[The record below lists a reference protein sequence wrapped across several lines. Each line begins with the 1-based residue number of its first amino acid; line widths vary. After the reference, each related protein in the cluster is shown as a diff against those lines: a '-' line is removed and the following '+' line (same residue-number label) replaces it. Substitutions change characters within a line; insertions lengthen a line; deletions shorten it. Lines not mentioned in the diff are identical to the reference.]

1 MSRDYFKQKTAPLP
15 HQLEAINFL
24 VSKKQAALFDEQGV
38 GKTKEV
44 IDAIITILKSKEA
57 DAALIICPKTLM
69 YTWQMEVKKHSYL
82 IPVVITG
89 EGRSKGYKFLTSA
102 NIYILNY
109 EGVKAELD
117 IVELL
122 LQSQRFILVLD
133 ESQRIKNPKSQTFDT
148 ISKLA
153 QHVLRRYILTGTP
166 VANKPV
172 DIWSQFYFLDEG
184 KTLGKDF
191 QGFQRRYGNINEGSS
206 TLYKELQKLIAPLS
220 IRRLKGNVL
229 ELPEKTYEQVLIDM
243 TPKQAEIY
251 DKLKKELL
259 IEILNTPEQKIIDEA
274 KSILKKL
281 LRLVQVASNP
291 GLVVK
296 DYKETP
302 AKFVALD
309 KIVKDIVK
317 NGEKLIIWTA
327 FVDNVKQL
335 KDRYKQFGALNI
347 YGDIDIATRNRYVTL
362 FQEDDSHKVMV
373 ANPAAARE
381 GLTLT
386 AANNAIYVDR
396 SFNLVD
402 YLQSQDRIHRISQ
415 KKRCRIIKLMCK
427 GSIDL
432 FVEDKLARKQ
442 DVAKVIQG
450 DSTKIDDAGYLTKEE
465 IVELLG

>member
-1 MSRDYFKQKTAPLP
+1 MTRDFFKQKTAPLP
-15 HQLEAINFL
+15 HQLEATNFL

-133 ESQRIKNPKSQTFDT
+133 ESQRIKNPKSQTFDAIT
-148 ISKLA
+148 KLA
-153 QHVLRRYILTGTP
+153 QYPLRKYILTGTP
-166 VANKPV
+166 VANKPI
-172 DIWSQFYFLDEG
+172 DLWTQFYFLDDG
-184 KTLGKDF
+184 KTLGKEFKLF
-191 QGFQRRYGNINEGSS
+191 QKRYGDISKGSA
-206 TLYKELQKLIAPLS
+206 TLYQELQKLITPLS
-220 IRRLKGNVL
+220 IRRLKENVL
-229 ELPEKTYEQVLIDM
+229 ELPEKIYEQVMVDM
-243 TPKQAEIY
+243 SPRQIEIY
-251 DKLKKELL
+251 ERLKKELL

-291 GLVVK
+291 GLVVR
-296 DYKETP
+296 DYRETP
-302 AKFVALD
+302 SKFVVLN
-309 KIVKDIVK
+309 KIVKDILK
-317 NGEKLIIWTA
+317 KGEKVIIWSS
-327 FVDNVKQL
+327 FVDNVKGL
-335 KDRYKQFGALNI
+335 KSRYKEHGALNI
-347 YGDIDIATRNRYVTL
+347 YGGIDIATRNKYITL
-362 FQEDDSHKVMV
+362 FQEQDDYKIMV

-386 AANNAIYVDR
+386 AANNAIYIDR

-415 KKRCRIIKLMCK
+415 KKRCRIIKLLCK
-427 GSIDL
+427 NSIDL

-442 DVAKVIQG
+442 DIAKVIQG
-450 DSTKIDDAGYLTKEE
+450 DSTQIDDTGYLTKDE
-465 IVELLG
+465 IVELLN

>member
-1 MSRDYFKQKTAPLP
+1 MTRDYLKQKTAPMP

-24 VSKKQAALFDEQGV
+24 VSKKYAALFDEQGV
-38 GKTKEV
+38 GKTKEIIDSV
-44 IDAIITILKSKEA
+44 IALLKSKVA
-57 DAALIICPKTLM
+57 DSALIICPKTLM

-82 IPVVITG
+82 VPVVIAG
-89 EGRSKGYKFLTSA
+89 GGRSKGYKFLTYA

-117 IVELL
+117 IVKLL
-122 LQSQRFILVLD
+122 LESQRFILVLD
-133 ESQRIKNPKSQTFDT
+133 ESQRIKNPKSQTFEA
-148 ISKLA
+148 INELA
-153 QHVLRRYILTGTP
+153 KYPVRKYILSGTP
-166 VANKPV
+166 VANKPI
-172 DIWSQFYFLDEG
+172 DIWTQFYFLDNG
-184 KTLGKDF
+184 KTLGKEFRLF
-191 QGFQRRYGNINEGSS
+191 QKMYGDINKGSTS
-206 TLYKELQKLIAPLS
+206 LYKELQRFIAPLS
-220 IRRLKGNVL
+220 IRRLKENVL
-229 ELPEKTYEQVLIDM
+229 ELPEKIYEQVIVDM
-243 TPKQAEIY
+243 TPRQTKIY
-251 DKLKKELL
+251 EKLKNELL

-296 DYKETP
+296 DYKEKP

-309 KIVKDIVK
+309 KIVKDILEQ
-317 NGEKLIIWTA
+317 GEKVIIWSS
-327 FVDNVKQL
+327 FVDNVKEL
-335 KDRYKQFGALNI
+335 KSIYREYGALNI
-347 YGDIDIATRNRYVTL
+347 YGGIDIATRNKYITM
-362 FQEDDSHKVMV
+362 FQEQDEYRVMI

-415 KKRCRIIKLMCK
+415 KKRCRIIKLLCRN
-427 GSIDL
+427 SIDF

-442 DVAKVIQG
+442 DIARVIQG
-450 DSTKIDDAGYLTKEE
+450 DSTQIDNASYLTKEE
-465 IVELLG
+465 IMEILN